1 MGETVNHPDH
11 YTAGGI
17 EVLTVIHRYGLDFD
31 LGNAVKYLLR
41 ADFKGNRLDDL
52 RKARFYI
59 ASWAERFGN
68 DEVEEPCAD
77 EGTLVWADPDRI
89 ADAKGLT
96 GDVREAALAV
106 LEVAVF
112 TYDDFTATDQML
124 LALLS
129 LDAEI
134 ARMSANASGA
144 SAGCGS
150 APEGAK
156 QESESA

>member
-1 MGETVNHPDH
+1 MMGETVNHPDH

-96 GDVREAALAV
+96 GAVREAALAV

-112 TYDDFTATDQML
+112 IYEDFTTIEQMR
-124 LALLS
+124 LALS
-129 LDAEI
+129 CLDEEI
-134 ARMSANASGA
+134 ARMSGQPVVIPGA
-144 SAGCGS
+144 VPKDLGGS
-150 APEGAK
+150 A
-156 QESESA
+156 